1 MPILWRRLAW
11 FASFGI
17 ALILIAWMRSQGF
30 GWLPSLCA
38 AAVVYVVSPFVIS
51 QFCAAFVLSRLHANS
66 TRSPG
71 TELQRILPAYVALQ
85 TAYSDCVI
93 DASWLPVEKKQM
105 VEIFKLS
112 WLRAPTDET
121 RNWIETGWAFL
132 PFFQDGVGN
141 TPISLRIPKNTP
153 VDEYVELSKTRD
165 RWLELV
171 LAESEILARERD
183 CFKKA
188 NSS

>member
-71 TELQRILPAYVALQ
+71 RELQRILPAYVALQ
-85 TAYSDCVI
+85 RGS
-93 DASWLPVEKKQM
+93 
-105 VEIFKLS
+105 KLGAET
-112 WLRAPTDET
+112 LR
-121 RNWIETGWAFL
+121 
-132 PFFQDGVGN
+132 
-141 TPISLRIPKNTP
+141 
-153 VDEYVELSKTRD
+153 
-165 RWLELV
+165 
-171 LAESEILARERD
+171 SEIDICVER
-183 CFKKA
+183 CA
-188 NSS
+188 